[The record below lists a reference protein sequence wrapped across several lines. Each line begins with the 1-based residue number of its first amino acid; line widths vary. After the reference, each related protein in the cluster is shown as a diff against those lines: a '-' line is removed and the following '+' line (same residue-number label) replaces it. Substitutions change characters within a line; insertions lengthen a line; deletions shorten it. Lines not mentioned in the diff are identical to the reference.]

1 MIKTLTMVIGGT
13 ATGKST
19 FIKKHYSDQMGVCCL
34 NVWDY
39 QERAYKE
46 AGYLESI
53 PFGASFR
60 CLMKAN
66 NELLQDVIEKLKD
79 GDVVIEQTFFKA
91 KRRMAYID
99 TIKEKYPD
107 VQIVVYVMSPDD
119 DLWKSNCEKR
129 KLESAFKNYK
139 RQIEEDFEFPNPA
152 EGFDAIYTV
161 RDDEIVLRMDP
172 PILDIVKKAKEE
184 LAEESERISSEDK
197 ANHKRR
203 ELLESMKTR
212 PFWHYCE
219 VCGKKEYLT
228 AQEAY
233 ESGWDYPPNF
243 GTFGLLSQRKCGDCG
258 IDKTLWWKITTTQK
272 LPIVFEESLS
282 ESELRTWRRIKA
294 EPESLLED
302 EDTKGNS

>member
-1 MIKTLTMVIGGT
+1 MKKLIMVIGGT
-13 ATGKST
+13 ASGKTT
-19 FIKKHYSDQMGVCCL
+19 FIKKQFADHEGVSCL

-39 QERAYKE
+39 QDRAYKE

-66 NELLQDVIEKLKD
+66 NELLQDMIEKMKD

-91 KRRMAYID
+91 KRRIAYID
-99 TIKEKYPD
+99 AVKEQYPD

-119 DLWKSNCEKR
+119 NLWESNCEKR
-129 KLESAFKNYK
+129 KLGSAFINYK

-161 RDDEIVLRMDP
+161 RDDKIALRMDSP
-172 PILDIVKKAKEE
+172 LIDIVKKAREE
-184 LAEESERISSEDK
+184 LVEESERISREENAK
-197 ANHKRR
+197 QKRK

-228 AQEAY
+228 AQEADG
-233 ESGWDYPPNF
+233 SGWDYPPSF
-243 GTFGLLSQRKCGDCG
+243 GSFGMLGQRKCGDCG
-258 IDKTLWWKITTTQK
+258 IDKTLWWRITTTQK

-282 ESELRTWRRIKA
+282 KSELRTWRRIKE

-302 EDTKGNS
+302 EDTKVNS

>member
-1 MIKTLTMVIGGT
+1 M
-13 ATGKST
+13 
-19 FIKKHYSDQMGVCCL
+19 
-34 NVWDY
+34 
-39 QERAYKE
+39 
-46 AGYLESI
+46 
-53 PFGASFR
+53 
-60 CLMKAN
+60 
-66 NELLQDVIEKLKD
+66 
-79 GDVVIEQTFFKA
+79 
-91 KRRMAYID
+91 
-99 TIKEKYPD
+99 
-107 VQIVVYVMSPDD
+107 
-119 DLWKSNCEKR
+119 
-129 KLESAFKNYK
+129 
-139 RQIEEDFEFPNPA
+139 
-152 EGFDAIYTV
+152 
-161 RDDEIVLRMDP
+161 
-172 PILDIVKKAKEE
+172 KKAKEE
-184 LAEESERISSEDK
+184 VAEESERISSEDK

-302 EDTKGNS
+302 EDTKENG